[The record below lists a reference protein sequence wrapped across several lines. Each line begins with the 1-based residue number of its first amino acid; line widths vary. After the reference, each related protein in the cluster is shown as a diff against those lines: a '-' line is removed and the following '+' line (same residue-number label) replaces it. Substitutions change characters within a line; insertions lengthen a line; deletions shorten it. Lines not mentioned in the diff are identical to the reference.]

1 MAGNRR
7 AYDTAIRRA
16 AGLVREHRWTT
27 AIEAYNEALAEY
39 PQDVAALTGLGL
51 AYAQTG
57 QSDKA
62 LSAYRQ
68 AADLASD
75 NPEVIVR
82 LAQALERLARWQD
95 AANAYVRAAQAYV
108 QAHDSSQAVELWRR
122 AALLDP
128 QCLAAHYGLIQAYTD
143 RGEGR
148 RAARHHLILARVQER
163 RRRVSRAI
171 EHCRSALA
179 LDPHNGEARAILDAL
194 TSGATLPDGPTA
206 RLQPDKEGKRTL
218 DSFVVFEEIE
228 LASASVLG
236 DLDRGSPVDM
246 VRERTMAQMAE
257 VAFSDDGATRGNVL
271 LARGADFQARGLV
284 DRAIDAYSAALS
296 AFARADAPGSQVHV
310 PAIHLN
316 LGLLHREKGEF
327 ERSVEHLN
335 RALTDPGWIGRLDLE
350 LGTRFAL
357 GECYQAWGK
366 TLEALDHLLEAL
378 RLIDSHT
385 VVEGQVEELN
395 AAYARIARGLSG
407 RGELRADGDLV
418 QSALAFLSRRGW
430 QERVLQVRTQLNELA
445 SDGILIT
452 LAEVLLEGAA
462 ETVATAICQIKEYL
476 ERNMLF
482 TALEECYWAIQRAP
496 YFLPLHLLMAEVLM
510 AKGQLSAAVL
520 KYMVTAETYQAR
532 GELQRAIAIYGRA
545 LDIAPMN
552 VETREKLIG
561 LQVQIGMIDRAI
573 EHCIAAADAYYQLAQ
588 VDKALEKLDQALTYV
603 GQSDPAR
610 RWQSN
615 VLHRIGDIHVQRLD
629 WRQAIRSY
637 RRIVRSDPE
646 DTKARSLLVDLFF
659 KLGQREEAL
668 KELDELID
676 LYQARRQPQELL
688 STLEEA
694 VRVRPDEVGLHMRLA
709 KTYLDLR
716 RKQDAI
722 AELDAVG
729 ELQLEMGMPQDAI
742 RTVQAII
749 RLGPDNVE
757 GYRQLLAQL
766 RRTERR
772 TEQRTERRTERG
784 R

>member
-1 MAGNRR
+1 M
-7 AYDTAIRRA
+7 RRA

-108 QAHDSSQAVELWRR
+108 QLHDTPRAVELWRK

-128 QCLAAHYGLIQAYTD
+128 QCLAAHYGLVQAYTD

-163 RRRVSRAI
+163 RKRVSRAI

-179 LDPHNGEARAILDAL
+179 LDPHNAEARAILDAL
-194 TSGATLPDGPTA
+194 ASGRALPDGPTA

-228 LASASVLG
+228 LASASAVS
-236 DLDRGSPVDM
+236 DSDRGSPADI

-257 VAFSDDGATRGNVL
+257 GAFSDDGARRGNVL
-271 LARGADFQARGLV
+271 LAQGADFQARGLT

-296 AFARADAPGSQVHV
+296 AFARTDDPPDVGHPPGSQPDEASGAHV

-327 ERSVEHLN
+327 ERSIEHLHH
-335 RALTDPGWIGRLDLE
+335 ALLDQHLE
-350 LGTRFAL
+350 LGAQFAL

-366 TLEALDHLLEAL
+366 TLEALDHLLETL

-385 VVEGQVEELN
+385 VVESQVEELN
-395 AAYARIARGLSG
+395 AAYARMARGFAG
-407 RGELRADGDLV
+407 GGELCADDNLV
-418 QSALAFLSRRGW
+418 QSIVAFLSRRGW
-430 QERVLQVRTQLNELA
+430 RERVLQVRAQLNELA

-452 LAEVLLEGAA
+452 LAEVLLEGPA

-482 TALEECYWAIQRAP
+482 TALEECYWAIQKAP
-496 YFLPLHLLMAEVLM
+496 YFLPLHLLMADVLI
-510 AKGQLSAAVL
+510 AKGQLAGAVL
-520 KYMVTAETYQAR
+520 KYTVTAETYQAR
-532 GELQRAIAIYGRA
+532 GDVQRAIAIYGRA
-545 LDIAPMN
+545 LQIAPMN
-552 VETREKLIG
+552 TEAREKLVG
-561 LQVQIGMIDRAI
+561 LLVQAGMIDGAM
-573 EHCIAAADAYYQLAQ
+573 EQYIAAADVYYQLAQ
-588 VDKALEKLDQALTYV
+588 VDRAIEKLDEALTYV

-610 RWQSN
+610 CWQSN
-615 VLHRIGDIHVQRLD
+615 ILHRMGDIHVQRLD

-637 RRIVRSDPE
+637 RRIARSDPE
-646 DTKARSLLVDLFF
+646 DIKARSLLVDLFF

-676 LYQARRQPQELL
+676 LYQARHRPQELL
-688 STLEEA
+688 STLQEA
-694 VRVRPDEVGLHMRLA
+694 VRARPEEVGLHMRLA
-709 KTYLDLR
+709 KAYLDVH
-716 RKQDAI
+716 RKEDAI

-729 ELQLEMGMPQDAI
+729 ELQLEMGMPQEAI
-742 RTVQAII
+742 RTVRAII

-766 RRTERR
+766 R
-772 TEQRTERRTERG
+772 G
-784 R
+784 G